1 MTEFELARALFR
13 KEPNEGETKSAHVT
27 TQIHGYATSASVDG
41 SVTVVLDSNAGGE
54 DAEMEVPTLG
64 GITEGAEVMV
74 TLVDGT
80 PVDCSQVGSIDT
92 TAATANSAQAV
103 ANATAQ
109 HVWTDDSGLHVT
121 EVEQDEWNDSTSEGY
136 HSGMNVLLNALG
148 QLFRNGLNNMLALIS
163 GTDPAIEIYD
173 GEGNEEAN
181 VVAGFKKD
189 EITLCGGAGR
199 IVAGNYGAISIIGT
213 QPRLIGK
220 TADDASAA
228 MFYVGTSNGTNY
240 AGITAWSDTNTSAVN
255 IQLYPVIDGLYSVP
269 TISIQADGSSGDF
282 AVTDLINAIPVT
294 LYNNEDASASASATL
309 SETAANFRRMTIL
322 YKDTDNT
329 RGSVEVW
336 SPNGKR
342 VALALTWING
352 TATQSMYQ
360 RVRWVTISGTSISTA
375 KNSSDAKYRT
385 GQIQLGAAGSVD
397 NSDYISI
404 THVIG
409 YR

>member
-13 KEPNEGETKSAHVT
+13 KEPNKGETQSAHVT

-92 TAATANSAQAV
+92 IATTANSAQAV

-109 HVWTDDSGLHVT
+109 HVWTDDNGLHVT
-121 EVEQDEWNDSTSEGY
+121 EVEQDEWTDSTSEGY

-148 QLFRNGLNNMLALIS
+148 QLFRSGLNNMLAIIS

-199 IVAGNYGAISIIGT
+199 ISASSSGGIDFIGT
-213 QPRLIGK
+213 
-220 TADDASAA
+220 DSD
-228 MFYVGTSNGTNY
+228 GTNS
-240 AGITAWSDTNTSAVN
+240 AGVGVAIINNTLGA
-255 IQLYPVIDGLYSVP
+255 QMFA
-269 TISIQADGSSGDF
+269 QSGDF
-282 AVTDLINAIPVT
+282 DSFAEIQLWPAIDSLYNVPTMHVAVNSNDYEFVLSDFVNSIPVT
-294 LYNNEDASASASATL
+294 LFDNDSASASATATL
-309 SETAANFRRMTIL
+309 SETAANFRRLTIM

-329 RGSVEVW
+329 CGSVDVW

-342 VALALTWING
+342 VALSLTWING
-352 TATQSMYQ
+352 TSTQQMYQ
-360 RVRWVTISGTSISTA
+360 RVRWVTISGTTISTA
-375 KNSSDAKYRT
+375 KDSSDASYRT
-385 GQIQLGAAGSVD
+385 GQVRLGGTYSVT
-397 NSDYISI
+397 NSDYIAI

>member
-13 KEPNEGETKSAHVT
+13 KEPNEGKTQDAHVT

-74 TLVDGT
+74 TLVGGT

-121 EVEQDEWNDSTSEGY
+121 EVEQDEWNDSTNEGY

-148 QLFRNGLNNMLALIS
+148 QLFRTGLNNLLALVS
-163 GTDPAIEIYD
+163 GTDPHIEIYD

-199 IVAGNYGAISIIGT
+199 I
-213 QPRLIGK
+213 
-220 TADDASAA
+220 
-228 MFYVGTSNGTNY
+228 
-240 AGITAWSDTNTSAVN
+240 
-255 IQLYPVIDGLYSVP
+255 SV
-269 TISIQADGSSGDF
+269 GSSGGIDF
-282 AVTDLINAIPVT
+282 IGEDSDNATSAGVGTTIINNTIGAQMFAQSGDFDSFAEIQIWPAIDSLYDVPTMHVAVNSNDYEFVLSDFVNSIPVT
-294 LYNNEDASASASATL
+294 LYNNEDASASAAATL

-322 YKDTDNT
+322 YKDTDGT

-342 VALALTWING
+342 VALSLTWING

-360 RVRWVTISGTSISTA
+360 RVRWVTISGTSITTSH
-375 KNSSDAKYRT
+375 NSGDAKYRT
-385 GQIQLGAAGSVD
+385 GQIQLGTAGSVD

>member
-13 KEPNEGETKSAHVT
+13 KEPNKGETKSAHVT

-92 TAATANSAQAV
+92 TATTANSAQAV

-148 QLFRNGLNNMLALIS
+148 QLFRSGLNNMLAIIS

-173 GEGNEEAN
+173 GEGNEEEN
-181 VVAGFKKD
+181 VVAGFRKD

-199 IVAGNYGAISIIGT
+199 ISASSSGGIDFIGT
-213 QPRLIGK
+213 
-220 TADDASAA
+220 DSD
-228 MFYVGTSNGTNY
+228 GTNS
-240 AGITAWSDTNTSAVN
+240 AGVGVAIINNTLGA
-255 IQLYPVIDGLYSVP
+255 QMLA
-269 TISIQADGSSGDF
+269 QSGDF
-282 AVTDLINAIPVT
+282 DSFAEIQLWPAIDSLYNVPTMHVAVNSNDYEFVLSDFVNSIPVT
-294 LYNNEDASASASATL
+294 LFDNDSASASATATL
-309 SETAANFRRMTIL
+309 SETAANFKRLTIM
-322 YKDTDNT
+322 YRDGDGTH
-329 RGSVEVW
+329 GSVEVW

-342 VALALTWING
+342 VALSLTWISGNSTG
-352 TATQSMYQ
+352 DQTMYQ
-360 RVRWVTISGTSISTA
+360 RVRWVSISGTTISTYRV
-375 KNSSDAKYRT
+375 STSERYRT
-385 GQIQLGAAGSVD
+385 GQAQIGGTGGVT
-397 NSDYISI
+397 NSDYIRI
-404 THVIG
+404 VHVIG